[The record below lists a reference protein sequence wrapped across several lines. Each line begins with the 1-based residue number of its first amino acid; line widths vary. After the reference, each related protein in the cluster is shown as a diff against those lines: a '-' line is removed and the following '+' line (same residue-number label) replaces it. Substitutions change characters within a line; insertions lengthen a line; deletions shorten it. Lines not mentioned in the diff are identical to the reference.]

1 MLAGVLAYIDFNF
14 PDAEREFKRTLD
26 LDPNEATARTAYAN
40 VLLILRRPDEAM
52 PQIERA
58 VAIDPLD
65 LEVRVFARA
74 PSSSSGATTRRSP
87 RRVRS

>member
-14 PDAEREFKRTLD
+14 PDAEREFERTLD

-58 VAIDPLD
+58 VAIDPLFF
-65 LEVRVFARA
+65 LPSPVRHR
-74 PSSSSGATTRRSP
+74 G
-87 RRVRS
+87 